1 MVEFVL
7 VSPELQTHAA
17 NIQCEKKP
25 NVDKVNLDV
34 RKKEGKLIT
43 IVQADVTAAVSVL
56 KLGLLQINSSFLN

>member
-1 MVEFVL
+1 MESAEYFFLSPSQLVEFVL

-34 RKKEGKLIT
+34 RKKEGKL
-43 IVQADVTAAVSVL
+43 L
-56 KLGLLQINSSFLN
+56 